1 MRIEDLRRS
10 IDSEAAGLAMYES
23 IRELYPLC
31 RSVTGNGVRATLAA
45 IGRQIGIEIHE
56 IATGTRVFDWTIP
69 REWNIRDAYILAPDG
84 RKVADFTRSNLHV
97 VGYSAPVRARMPLEE
112 LKPHLFTHPGNPDL
126 IPYRTSY
133 YHETWGFCLTQREFN
148 SLEDGEY
155 EVLIDSTLDE
165 GFLSYGETFIPGR
178 NIDEVLF
185 SCHVCHPS
193 LCNDNLSGV
202 ALVARL
208 AESLEGLDLRYS
220 YRFLF
225 IPGTIGAIAW
235 LSRNQAR
242 VDRVR
247 HGLVVACVG
256 DKGPMTYKRSRRGNA
271 MIDRAVEHVLARR
284 GRKFEILD
292 FSPYGYDE
300 RQFCS
305 PGFDLPVGSLT
316 RTPHGKYPEYHTSGD
331 DLSLV
336 GPTHLADS
344 LDAYLAVI
352 DVLENDRTYRSTNPK
367 CEPQLGR
374 RGLYAAIGG
383 GPNREH
389 AEMAMLWTL
398 NLSDGAHSLL
408 AIAER
413 ARMPF
418 DAIREAADTL
428 LRHGLLAQDV
438 QSCEHGSEERIA
450 SPSASGGA
458 GGA

>member
-10 IDSEAAGLAMYES
+10 IDYEAAGLAMYES

-31 RSVTGNGVRATLAA
+31 RSITGNGVRATLAA

-56 IATGTRVFDWTIP
+56 IPTGARVFDWTIP
-69 REWNIRDAYILAPDG
+69 REWNIRNAYIVAPDG

-97 VGYSAPVRARMPLEE
+97 VGYSVPVRTRMPLDE
-112 LKPHLFTHPGNPDL
+112 LKRHLFTHPDNPDL

-133 YHETWGFCLTQREFN
+133 YQETWGFCLTRREFD

-155 EVLIDSTLDE
+155 EVLIDSTLAE
-165 GFLSYGETFIPGR
+165 GFLTYGETLIPGR
-178 NIDEVLF
+178 SIDEVLF

-208 AESLEGLDLRYS
+208 AESLKGLDLRYS

-235 LSRNQAR
+235 LSRNEAR

-284 GRKFEILD
+284 GREFEILD

-336 GPTHLADS
+336 GRVHLADS

-352 DVLENDRTYRSTNPK
+352 DVLENERTYRSTNPK

-374 RGLYAAIGG
+374 RGLYAAMGG
-383 GPNREH
+383 GPNRER

-398 NLSDGAHSLL
+398 NLSDGEYSLL

-418 DAIREAADTL
+418 EAIREAADTL